1 MHMGCAKSKTQNCWH
16 REAEPV
22 LTMHVSMHL
31 LQSRMQILYRL
42 VRVYQ
47 LSLQR
52 INELF
57 QLCQARPSV

>member
-1 MHMGCAKSKTQNCWH
+1 
-16 REAEPV
+16 
-22 LTMHVSMHL
+22 MHVSMHL
-31 LQSRMQILYRL
+31 LQSRMQILFRL